1 MTEPIELLTV
11 EKDDGDGFI
20 ATFSDGTT
28 AGYVAE
34 ELLKLRPERELTEYS
49 QEKGNDG
56 DSSKLYVSAG
66 RKQSI

>member
-1 MTEPIELLTV
+1 MSEAVEILTV

-34 ELLKLRPERELTEYS
+34 ELLGLRPQRELTEDS
-49 QEKGNDG
+49 QEKGND
-56 DSSKLYVSAG
+56 DETPK
-66 RKQSI
+66 